1 MTYQIALC
9 DDETAE
15 LDKTKEL
22 LNAYEKK
29 HPGTDFM
36 IERFVSAG
44 ELLYMVEEKSYAPDM
59 IFMDIFMPGKDGMNT
74 CLGMEAAK
82 KLRDMGSR
90 ANLFFLTT
98 SKEYALEAFDVD
110 ASQYLIK
117 PVAEDKITY
126 VLDRFL
132 VEKEERDK
140 YILLKIEGRIA
151 KVAVKDIIYCE
162 ARGKIQCMYLADD
175 REHLLRMTMTELYEM
190 LSDYREFV
198 RIGVAFIVNME
209 YIDSLNS
216 QDICLTDGKK
226 IYLPRGAYK
235 TLKELYFRYYCGEE

>member
-9 DDETAE
+9 DDEKAE

-36 IERFVSAG
+36 IKRFVSAG
-44 ELLYMVEEKSYAPDM
+44 ELLYMVEEESYAPDM

-82 KLRDMGSR
+82 KLRDIGSR

-110 ASQYLIK
+110 AS
-117 PVAEDKITY
+117 
-126 VLDRFL
+126 
-132 VEKEERDK
+132 
-140 YILLKIEGRIA
+140 
-151 KVAVKDIIYCE
+151 
-162 ARGKIQCMYLADD
+162 
-175 REHLLRMTMTELYEM
+175 
-190 LSDYREFV
+190 
-198 RIGVAFIVNME
+198 
-209 YIDSLNS
+209 
-216 QDICLTDGKK
+216 
-226 IYLPRGAYK
+226 
-235 TLKELYFRYYCGEE
+235 